1 MKKLLSIIAFAIV
14 LPVLAQNIQNDVVFK
29 SLTYSFGKIV
39 LNKPVTTEFVY
50 TNNTG
55 KPLLIETAT
64 AECGC
69 TDPEYDKK
77 PVLSGKNG
85 IIKVTYKADTP
96 GAFSKKV
103 TIKYFNIPQPVVLTI
118 EGEVLKK

>member
-1 MKKLLSIIAFAIV
+1 MKKIFSIIAFV
-14 LPVLAQNIQNDVVFK
+14 LVIPVLAQSIQNEVVFK
-29 SLTYSFGKIV
+29 TVTFSFGKIN
-39 LNKPVTTEFVY
+39 LNKPVSTIFNF

-77 PVLSGKNG
+77 PVLNGKDG
-85 IIKVTYKADTP
+85 AIKVTYKADTP

-103 TIKYFNIPQPVVLTI
+103 TVKFFNIPQPIVLTI
-118 EGEVLKK
+118 EGEVLKD

>member
-1 MKKLLSIIAFAIV
+1 MKKILTICLFAII
-14 LPVLAQNIQNDVVFK
+14 LPAMAQQWQNEVAFK
-29 SLTYSFGKIV
+29 STSFTFGKIK

-69 TDPEYDKK
+69 TEPEYDKK
-77 PVLSGKNG
+77 PVLNGKEG
-85 IIKVTYKADTP
+85 KLTVTYKADTP

-103 TIKYFNIPQPVVLTI
+103 TVKFFNIAKPVILVI
-118 EGEVLKK
+118 EGEVVTK

>member
-1 MKKLLSIIAFAIV
+1 MKKLLSIVAFALV
-14 LPVLAQNIQNDVVFK
+14 LPALAQTTQNDVVFK
-29 SLTYSFGKIV
+29 SVTYTFGKIK
-39 LNKPVTTEFVY
+39 LNKPVTTEFNY

-77 PVLSGKNG
+77 PVLNGKDG
-85 IIKVTYKADTP
+85 IIKITYKADTP
-96 GAFSKKV
+96 GTFSKKV
-103 TIKYFNIPQPVVLTI
+103 TVKFFNIPLPVVLTI
-118 EGEVLKK
+118 EGEVLKN

>member
-1 MKKLLSIIAFAIV
+1 MKKFLSIIAFAIV
-14 LPVLAQNIQNDVVFK
+14 LPALAQNIQNDVVFK

>member
-14 LPVLAQNIQNDVVFK
+14 LPALAQNIQNDVAFK
-29 SLTYSFGKIV
+29 SQTYSFGKIV

-77 PVLSGKNG
+77 PVLNGKNG

-103 TIKYFNIPQPVVLTI
+103 TIKFFNIPQPVVLTI